1 VAGNPEKVS
10 RRVPGGQYGACGV
23 TRERRMSIRA
33 RIAESL
39 DTGRIHYFII
49 AIILINAVVIGLET
63 SDDLMASYG
72 TWLIALDRLFLGVF
86 ILEALAKIWAFG
98 PKRYFRDGWN
108 LFDFAIVLASLIP
121 STGQFATLARLARL
135 LRILRLVSAFP
146 ELRLVVQTLVR
157 SIPSMGHVVL
167 LMSIVFY
174 IYGVAG
180 FYLFRDIDPT
190 HWSSLG
196 ISLLTLFRVV
206 TLEDW
211 TDVMY
216 AAMQGSSWAW
226 IYFVSFVVLGTFVVV
241 NLFIAVVLNNLDEA
255 KAERLEALREVPSV
269 ENVLKELEQTQQAL
283 ASLKKQLDAM
293 NKRDTST

>member
-1 VAGNPEKVS
+1 
-10 RRVPGGQYGACGV
+10 
-23 TRERRMSIRA
+23 MSIRA

-39 DTGRIHYFII
+39 DTGRIHHFII
-49 AIILINAVVIGLET
+49 GIILINAVVIGLET
-63 SDDLMASYG
+63 SDGLMANHG
-72 TWLIALDRLFLGVF
+72 TWLFVLDRLFLGVF

-226 IYFVSFVVLGTFVVV
+226 VYFVSFVVLGTFVVV

>member
-1 VAGNPEKVS
+1 MRDRLA
-10 RRVPGGQYGACGV
+10 Q
-23 TRERRMSIRA
+23 
-33 RIAESL
+33 SL
-39 DTGRIHYFII
+39 DSGRLHQII
-49 AIILINAVVIGLET
+49 IGVILVNAVVIGLET
-63 SDDLMASYG
+63 STELMASYG
-72 TWLIALDRLFLGVF
+72 VWLAALDRLFLGIF
-86 ILEALAKIWAFG
+86 ILEAALKWWAFG
-98 PKRYFRDGWN
+98 SRRYLKDPWN
-108 LFDFAIVLASLIP
+108 LFDLAIVLASLIP
-121 STGQFATLARLARL
+121 ATGQFATLARLARL

-146 ELRLVVQTLVR
+146 ELRLVVQTLIR

-216 AAMQGSSWAW
+216 AAMEGSAWAW

-241 NLFIAVVLNNLDEA
+241 NLFIAVVLNNLDDA
-255 KAERLEALREVPSV
+255 KNERMQALREAPSV
-269 ENVLKELEQTQQAL
+269 ENILKELDETQAAL
-283 ASLKKQLDAM
+283 AALRKQLRAHND
-293 NKRDTST
+293 RDNSA

>member
-1 VAGNPEKVS
+1 
-10 RRVPGGQYGACGV
+10 
-23 TRERRMSIRA
+23 MSIRA

-39 DTGRIHYFII
+39 DTGRIHHFII
-49 AIILINAVVIGLET
+49 GIILINAVVIGLET
-63 SDDLMASYG
+63 SDGLMANHG
-72 TWLIALDRLFLGVF
+72 TWLFVLDRLFLGVF

-174 IYGVAG
+174 IHGV
-180 FYLFRDIDPT
+180 FLPVRDIDPT

-226 IYFVSFVVLGTFVVV
+226 VYFVSFVVLGTFVVV

-255 KAERLEALREVPSV
+255 EAERLEALREVPSV
-269 ENVLKELEQTQQAL
+269 ENVQELETQQAL

>member
-1 VAGNPEKVS
+1 
-10 RRVPGGQYGACGV
+10 
-23 TRERRMSIRA
+23 
-33 RIAESL
+33 
-39 DTGRIHYFII
+39 
-49 AIILINAVVIGLET
+49 
-63 SDDLMASYG
+63 
-72 TWLIALDRLFLGVF
+72 
-86 ILEALAKIWAFG
+86 
-98 PKRYFRDGWN
+98 
-108 LFDFAIVLASLIP
+108 
-121 STGQFATLARLARL
+121 
-135 LRILRLVSAFP
+135 
-146 ELRLVVQTLVR
+146 
-157 SIPSMGHVVL
+157 MGHVVL